1 MEDFQNIKSSILQS
15 YFAVPR
21 PNLTDSFVMKIPNK
35 IQQIA
40 FDHYSGI
47 DVKDV
52 INLYKKGTAKPYSFW
67 LLILLFHQII
77 LYILE
82 RIF

>member
-1 MEDFQNIKSSILQS
+1 MEDFQNIESSILQS

-21 PNLTDSFVMKIPNK
+21 PNLTDSFAMKIPNK
-35 IQQIA
+35 RQQIA